1 MDRFYSNI
9 TGCIRCADYL
19 DAAKWLDKA
28 KVQLDDESYLIL
40 LWKVFDKYPL
50 MANSEHFAYYKISEL
65 DGLDALTSHR
75 LNSDELVK
83 SNKNDIGSCS
93 GVQEAKMEIEEDELD
108 REFIK
113 KRENSHEITIDIKD
127 L

>member
-9 TGCIRCADYL
+9 TGCIRYADYL

-28 KVQLDDESYLIL
+28 KAQPDDESYLIL
-40 LWKVFDKYPL
+40 LRKVFDKYPL
-50 MANSEHFAYYKISEL
+50 MANSEHFAHFKISDNLYISKDERILQVSEL
-65 DGLDALTSHR
+65 
-75 LNSDELVK
+75 LNTD
-83 SNKNDIGSCS
+83 NY
-93 GVQEAKMEIEEDELD
+93 EDELD

-113 KRENSHEITIDIKD
+113 KRENSHEVTIDIKD